1 MSLTHR
7 FEVIDEL
14 CAVLDMEHAEAVM
27 EHRRVTIKK
36 PLTKMAAKLLAK
48 RFAEWPDPNEAA
60 EIMIE
65 KAWQGFERAWVKDR
79 RPTAAAPLMDAPEG
93 FRRLFDAYP
102 VRDAENW
109 SLALEAY
116 TPLVAQG
123 EDMQFV
129 LQAAIWLKAAQ
140 PQEPSAYKESIRF
153 LPTLAKWLEERR
165 YEGKREFYN
174 KVSKAS

>member
-7 FEVIDEL
+7 FDVIDEL
-14 CAVLDMEHAEAVM
+14 CAVLDMDHAEAVM
-27 EHRRVTIKK
+27 EHRRITIKK

-48 RFAEWPDPNEAA
+48 RFAEWGDANEAA

-79 RPTAAAPLMDAPEG
+79 RPAAPLMDLPEG
-93 FRRLFDAYP
+93 FRQLFNAYP
-102 VRDAENW
+102 VRDTENW
-109 SLALEAY
+109 GAALEAY
-116 TPLVAQG
+116 NTLIAQG
-123 EDMQFV
+123 ENMQFV
-129 LQAAIWLKAAQ
+129 LHAAGWLKAAQ
-140 PQEPSAYKESIRF
+140 PQETAAYKESIRF
-153 LPTLAKWLEERR
+153 LPTLATWLSERR